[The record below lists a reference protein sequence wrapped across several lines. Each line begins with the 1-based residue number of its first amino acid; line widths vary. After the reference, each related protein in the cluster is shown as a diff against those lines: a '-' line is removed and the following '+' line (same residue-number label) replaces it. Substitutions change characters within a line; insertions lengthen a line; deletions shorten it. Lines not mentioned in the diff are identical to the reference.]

1 MKITEIIAD
10 ESIYPRAEIAPDT
23 VARYREAL
31 EAGAKL
37 PPLVVMPD
45 GRLLDGRHRLE
56 ACRQL
61 GVETVEVVVEDP
73 TDPDARAVE
82 LNLRHGRPLTR
93 QELREAARRWY
104 GKRLVVEIAGLLG
117 VTRQTVQNWVADLA
131 TEREDARSEIRG
143 KALEMRAEGMTQE
156 EVAEKL
162 GVPQQTISRWEN
174 QEYSSVKNLTL
185 GYLNQANPD
194 QEMDAE
200 KDEPCADEWDEAE
213 QAPEEVD
220 QEKESVGPEA
230 DHSPVEPLVPT
241 EETPARDEDET
252 PGTDNRPL
260 KDYGGRA
267 AAEEFRKKIL
277 PYSDMV
283 KEFFNS
289 IRKTY
294 ELAKQLIEREDELL
308 ESVASMQ
315 HDGTTISLLA
325 NTVIPACETVY
336 FPYISNAKDMLAE
349 IIKPG
354 IKGVVNNKKFKAI
367 KGGKTNGG

>member
-1 MKITEIIAD
+1 
-10 ESIYPRAEIAPDT
+10 
-23 VARYREAL
+23 
-31 EAGAKL
+31 
-37 PPLVVMPD
+37 MPD

-56 ACRQL
+56 AYRQL
-61 GVETVEVVVEDP
+61 GAETVEVVLESP
-73 TDPDARAVE
+73 SDPDARAVE

-93 QELREAARRWY
+93 AELREAARRWY
-104 GKRLVVEIAGLLG
+104 GKKPVAEIAGLLG
-117 VTRQTVQNWVADLA
+117 VTRQTVQNWVAELA
-131 TEREDARSEIRG
+131 AERERVRDEIRE
-143 KALEMRAEGMTQE
+143 KALEMRAMGMTQE
-156 EVAEKL
+156 EVAERL
-162 GVPQQTISRWEN
+162 GIPQQTISRWEN
-174 QEYSSVKNLTL
+174 KEYPSVKNLTP
-185 GYLNQANPD
+185 GYTETPSHKKSRVQRNEMP
-194 QEMDAE
+194 QEEDDREEAVLAPNGDDLE
-200 KDEPCADEWDEAE
+200 SESVEAE
-213 QAPEEVD
+213 AEYY
-220 QEKESVGPEA
+220 
-230 DHSPVEPLVPT
+230 PVEPLVPT

-252 PGTDNRPL
+252 PSTDNKPL

-289 IRKTY
+289 IKKTY